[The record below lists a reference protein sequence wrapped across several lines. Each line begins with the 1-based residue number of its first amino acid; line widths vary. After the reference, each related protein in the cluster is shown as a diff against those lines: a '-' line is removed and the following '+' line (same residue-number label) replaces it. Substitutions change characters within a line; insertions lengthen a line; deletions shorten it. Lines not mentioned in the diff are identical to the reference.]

1 MKKVLNH
8 FGVFQSAWKV
18 VSLWICALFCC
29 FPLWTENK
37 GGFTVTKRRL
47 RLLPVALFPSN
58 YHNSDLSPTSQNLAR
73 SLETL
78 LRIHATSLNRSRGCV
93 AGLYTW
99 LHCSWIPTARRQLHQ
114 NYGKHPHNAAAP
126 GSSNFPN
133 ISFLT
138 MMVCLSPPPIVR
150 KSSLYL
156 QTFGRQLLCLAR
168 HNITKEPKKKE
179 EESAAIQTLSHLLWS
194 SLISNSECF
203 MMEFFWTLPRCVP
216 EHPLKFSPQ
225 SAPHQTKEKR
235 TAPLALSPRWH
246 SFPMSLA
253 LLSPALC
260 SSLSADAPKL
270 RQQL

>member
-18 VSLWICALFCC
+18 VSLWIFALFCC

-138 MMVCLSPPPIVR
+138 MMVCLPPPSCAKAPFICKLLGGSCFVWRVTTSPRNPKKRRRISSNTNSISPP
-150 KSSLYL
+150 
-156 QTFGRQLLCLAR
+156 
-168 HNITKEPKKKE
+168 
-179 EESAAIQTLSHLLWS
+179 
-194 SLISNSECF
+194 
-203 MMEFFWTLPRCVP
+203 
-216 EHPLKFSPQ
+216 LKL
-225 SAPHQTKEKR
+225 TDK
-235 TAPLALSPRWH
+235 
-246 SFPMSLA
+246 
-253 LLSPALC
+253 
-260 SSLSADAPKL
+260 
-270 RQQL
+270 